1 MRILRVVLAAF
12 PVPLTLAAI
21 AVFAPSSLFALGRD
35 LTTMRMVTPEYSPQS
50 IAACATEKG
59 FLIRWS
65 SGTLNYGTTADST
78 GVPRLPAT
86 SLSPFTE
93 RLFPNGDGCIG
104 LSQNGIAELN
114 ADGTI
119 LRSARFA
126 TETLTF
132 SRAAFDGTNFFLF
145 KVIVG
150 SGYYGLI
157 VDRNGHVLSTTKLPI
172 VEGTISAIEVA
183 ASADGGF
190 TLLAG
195 AAAEGIYALRIS
207 AAGNVTG
214 KVNVA
219 LGNEFGGY
227 IVAIATNTA
236 SGQTVAAWSTLG
248 SAFVHTAA
256 LHGESAGADVILPSG
271 SDRSARIVLLP
282 SGGGFILVRNATAG
296 TQSRLL
302 ASRLDGTGAPR
313 DASAFL
319 LLNGSFAAAATTRN
333 TLVLLAFGEGF
344 GNLIEVSA
352 AISDDTGINRS
363 ATYDVLATAVGQTG
377 PMVASDG
384 VDFFGV
390 WLENTATTNTIMAGR
405 VTRAGQPLDGTG
417 LVVAESPAS
426 VSSHPLYG
434 PAVAFGAGVYLV
446 VFGSDPSLHNDVLGR
461 RYARDGTPIDPAPF
475 VISRN
480 AIAPSVAFGGDRFL
494 VAWVMATEDS
504 LGGRTVGSD
513 GSMGTEQLLTP
524 ARSLELFEE
533 RGPLGQPMISWNGR
547 HFIVAY
553 FMVEEVTLVYRVR
566 VLRTS
571 PLGTP
576 LDAHTTEVIKE
587 AWYPAIACSEQECV
601 VSVLGREIIRA
612 AVLHDETALRVDAP
626 KTVASQLSSLA
637 AMAFDGASYILAWRS
652 GDSLIGVARI
662 TRGGQP
668 YGVAMTGTA
677 KAFPTLNPNLVPNYS
692 ASPPSIAANSAG
704 DTAIVTTEFNS
715 TWMIDR
721 ARFYFASEFLLRKR
735 ASAP

>member
-1 MRILRVVLAAF
+1 MTSYFRAGTRALLALALLAPLPAF
-12 PVPLTLAAI
+12 TI
-21 AVFAPSSLFALGRD
+21 GRD
-35 LTTMRMVTPEYSPQS
+35 LTPPRIATPDYSAQT
-50 IAACATEKG
+50 IAACATDRA
-59 FLIRWS
+59 FLLRWS

-93 RLFPNGDGCIG
+93 RLFPYGDGYIG
-104 LSQNGIAELN
+104 ISQNGIAEVD

-119 LRSARFA
+119 LRSTRFD

-132 SRAAFDGTNFFLF
+132 SRAAFDGTYFFLF
-145 KVIVG
+145 RVVAG
-150 SGYYGLI
+150 GYDGLI

-172 VEGTISAIEVA
+172 VEGTLTAAEVA
-183 ASADGGF
+183 ASADSGF
-190 TLLAG
+190 TLLLG
-195 AAAEGIYALRIS
+195 AAAEGIYAMRIS
-207 AAGNVTG
+207 TAGNVTG
-214 KVNVA
+214 KVNIA

-227 IVAIATNTA
+227 LVAIATNKA

-256 LHGESAGADVILPSG
+256 LHAGSADPDVILPSG
-271 SDRSARIVLLP
+271 NDRSSRIVLLA

-296 TQSRLL
+296 TPSQSRLL

-313 DASAFL
+313 DAGATL
-319 LLNGSFAAAATTRN
+319 LLNGSFAAAAATRN
-333 TLVLLAFGEGF
+333 TLVLLSFGTS

-352 AISDDTGINRS
+352 AITDSSIVPS
-363 ATYDVLATAVGQTG
+363 ATYDVLATAVGQTD
-377 PMVASDG
+377 PKVASDG

-417 LVVAESPAS
+417 IVVAESPAS
-426 VSSHPLYG
+426 SSNRPLYS
-434 PAVAFGAGVYLV
+434 PAVAFGGGVYLV
-446 VFGSDPSLHNDVLGR
+446 VFGSAPSKQNNVLAR

-504 LGGRTVGSD
+504 LGGATVGSD
-513 GSMGTEQLLTP
+513 GSIGPEQLLTP
-524 ARSLELFEE
+524 ARSLELYEE

-553 FMVEEVTLVYRVR
+553 FHQQETLNNGLPLIYRVR

-571 PLGTP
+571 QLGTP
-576 LDAHTTEVIKE
+576 LDAHTTEVINGG
-587 AWYPAIACSEQECV
+587 WYPAIACSEQECV
-601 VSVLGREIIRA
+601 VSFPGFETIQA
-612 AVLHDETALRVDAP
+612 AVVHDETALRVDAP
-626 KTVASQLSSLA
+626 KTVASELSSLA
-637 AMAFDGASYILAWRS
+637 DIAFDGATYILAWRS
-652 GDSLIGVARI
+652 GDSLIGVAHI

-668 YGVAMTGTA
+668 YGVARTGSA
-677 KAFPTLNPNLVPNYS
+677 KAFPTLNPHLVPNFPV
-692 ASPPSIAANSAG
+692 SPPAIAANSAG
-704 DTAIVTTEFNS
+704 DTAIVTTEFN
-715 TWMIDR
+715 TVWMIDR
-721 ARFYFASEFLLRKR
+721 ARLYFAAEFPLPRKR
-735 ASAP
+735 ATH